1 MKVEVVTGAL
11 PCVLGEGPHWDATEG
26 VLYYVDIPQG
36 RVLRYDP
43 QNNNTSYVN
52 VYGNDTVSFVVPIQG
67 KEGKEFMIGRSRDL
81 CRLHWDQA
89 RQERETEDGAK
100 LGHWVVVLAK
110 VDRGQTY
117 NRFNDGKVDPQG
129 RLWAGTMGHEPNP
142 GDVKREQGSFYFCRQ
157 HPEDD
162 KKAIVEAKFDK
173 IDISNGLEWSLDGKT
188 LYYIDTLT
196 FKVEAFD
203 YQATGGV
210 ISNRRTVFD
219 LKAEG
224 IKGYPDG
231 MTIDT
236 RGHLWVACFFGS
248 KVLEIDP
255 LNSQLLSQISF
266 EGLADNI
273 TSVAFGGPD
282 LRDLYV
288 TSAMQTLEDGTKQG
302 GQLFVAKDTGAQG
315 FPGRAFQPKAT
326 L

>member
-1 MKVEVVTGAL
+1 
-11 PCVLGEGPHWDATEG
+11 
-26 VLYYVDIPQG
+26 
-36 RVLRYDP
+36 
-43 QNNNTSYVN
+43 
-52 VYGNDTVSFVVPIQG
+52 
-67 KEGKEFMIGRSRDL
+67 
-81 CRLHWDQA
+81 
-89 RQERETEDGAK
+89 
-100 LGHWVVVLAK
+100 
-110 VDRGQTY
+110 
-117 NRFNDGKVDPQG
+117 
-129 RLWAGTMGHEPNP
+129 MGHEPNP

-248 KVLEIDP
+248 KVGVPNLVRKLQTVGECR
-255 LNSQLLSQISF
+255 LSTVF
-266 EGLADNI
+266 ENHRKSLAKRGI
-273 TSVAFGGPD
+273 F
-282 LRDLYV
+282 
-288 TSAMQTLEDGTKQG
+288 
-302 GQLFVAKDTGAQG
+302 
-315 FPGRAFQPKAT
+315 
-326 L
+326 